1 MEYDIRS
8 EPVYGTMTADK
19 TRLVPYNRESVLEA
33 ADILKCGGLVAIPTE
48 TVYGLAANALDEGA
62 VKSIFRAK
70 GRPQDNPLIVH
81 IANMKMLPPLVKEI
95 PGTAKRLAER
105 FWGGPLTMIFPR
117 SDKIPSI
124 TSGGLDTVAVRV
136 PASKAALDIIKYCGF
151 PLAAPSANLS
161 GKPSPTTAQHVFE
174 DMNGRI
180 PLIIDG
186 GECTVG
192 VESTVIC
199 FKDGRIHILRPGGVT
214 AEMLSEF
221 GEVEVDKAVT
231 VQPDKDERVLSPGMK
246 YKHYS
251 PKADVYIVNAH
262 GDKFLDYC
270 SKRSRYEKKLLALGA
285 GVAEKGIFLDY
296 GITADIQAQRLFT
309 FLRKADE
316 LGAETVLVEMPG
328 KDGMGLAVYN
338 RLLRAAAFR
347 IIEVE
352 DL

>member
-1 MEYDIRS
+1 MGYD
-8 EPVYGTMTADK
+8 
-19 TRLVPYNRESVLEA
+19 TRLLPYDRESAAEA
-33 ADILKCGGLVAIPTE
+33 ADLLSRRQIVAIPTE
-48 TVYGLAANALDEGA
+48 TVYGLAANALDEWG
-62 VKSIFRAK
+62 VKNIFRAK

-81 IANMKMLPPLVKEI
+81 INSMKMLTPLVKEI
-95 PGTAKRLAER
+95 PDTAKQLAER
-105 FWGGPLTMIFPR
+105 FWPGPLTMIFR
-117 SDKIPSI
+117 KTNKIPAV
-124 TSGGLDTVAVRV
+124 TSGGLDTVAVRM
-136 PASKAALDIIKYCGF
+136 PANDAALDIIKRCGF

-161 GKPSPTTAQHVFE
+161 GKPSPTAARHVLE
-174 DMNGRI
+174 DMNGKI

-199 FKDGRIHILRPGGVT
+199 FKGGKIHILRPGGVT

-231 VQPDKDERVLSPGMK
+231 VQPGSDERVISPGMK

-251 PKADVYIVNAH
+251 PKADVFIINAH
-262 GDKFLDYC
+262 GEKFVDYC
-270 SKRSRYEKKLLALGA
+270 TKRGRYEKKLLALGA
-285 GVAEKGIFLDY
+285 GVSERGIFLDY
-296 GITADIQAQRLFT
+296 GATAEIQAQRLFAL
-309 FLRKADE
+309 LRKADE
-316 LGAETVLVEMPG
+316 LGAATVLVETPE

-352 DL
+352 